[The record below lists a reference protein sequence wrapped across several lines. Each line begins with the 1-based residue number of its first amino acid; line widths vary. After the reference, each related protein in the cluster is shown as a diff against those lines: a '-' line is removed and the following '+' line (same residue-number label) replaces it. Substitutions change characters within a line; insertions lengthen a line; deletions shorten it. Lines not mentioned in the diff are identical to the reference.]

1 MKLTPQSAL
10 LSFTILYSYS
20 ITEIKEMSFQ
30 ESFPGE
36 KIIKKISAN
45 WTTVLIL
52 ISTISSLLSLGWSQT
67 SLYFASAE
75 KRNQK
80 TIANRTIVF
89 FTLMMQVVSKVWQ
102 YQLWSFKYWY
112 TAKPEMIFHYRVL
125 LDMVKPRLFCFSHFC
140 LV

>member
-1 MKLTPQSAL
+1 MWYQIWVKSYELSVNWTLNSLNLLGEFWRILKLTPQSAL

-102 YQLWSFKYWY
+102 YQL
-112 TAKPEMIFHYRVL
+112 
-125 LDMVKPRLFCFSHFC
+125 
-140 LV
+140 